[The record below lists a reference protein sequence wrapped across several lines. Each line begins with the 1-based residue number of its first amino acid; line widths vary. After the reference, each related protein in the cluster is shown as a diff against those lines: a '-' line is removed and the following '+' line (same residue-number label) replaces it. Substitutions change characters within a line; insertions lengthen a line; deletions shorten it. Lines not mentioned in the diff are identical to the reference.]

1 MDIIEKRVQE
11 LSERVAEID
20 KKFENTVRRLQEY
33 IVSLGLVVSDDAL
46 LLADINWFWNQ
57 HQGTT
62 EYFDHTIE
70 TVKRKESELEKI
82 FAMKL
87 ECPCL
92 DSKATLGNV
101 IEIARRWQ
109 IPFEQIAS
117 YLIEKLGKKLAR
129 ELVKREDIMKNY
141 GKEVLPI
148 WKSLLEETS

>member
-1 MDIIEKRVQE
+1 MEKRIQE
-11 LSERVAEID
+11 LSERVAEMD

-33 IVSLGLVVSDDAL
+33 IISLGLIVSNDAL
-46 LLADINWFWNQ
+46 VLADINWLWNQ
-57 HQGTT
+57 HQGIT

-70 TVKRKESELEKI
+70 TIKRKESELEKI
-82 FAMKL
+82 FATKL
-87 ECPCL
+87 TCPCL
-92 DSKATLGNV
+92 DSKTMLGNV

-109 IPFEQIAS
+109 IPFELIAS

-129 ELVKREDIMKNY
+129 ELVKREDIMRNY